1 MSRAHLTL
9 EERIG
14 IEVFAHMGMIA
25 EQLPPALA
33 RHHHFRQAAPGQL
46 QIRPNPAPA
55 PGLLIAAP

>member
-33 RHHHFRQAAPGQL
+33 RHHSV
-46 QIRPNPAPA
+46 
-55 PGLLIAAP
+55 LLLLVPTPFPIWGYLTTDRRAC